1 MNISIDTLF
10 QILSLAGTAIG
21 VIWYISNI
29 INDLRSDLAKSNQL
43 NEIQERKIESL
54 ESMINTN
61 YGQCRDGRVKIWED
75 LNALKLQVAKL
86 EGRQDDK

>member
-10 QILSLAGTAIG
+10 QILSLIGTAIA

-29 INDLRSDLAKSNQL
+29 INDLKSDLSKSNQL
-43 NEIQERKIESL
+43 NEIQEKKIESL
-54 ESMINTN
+54 ENMISNN
-61 YGQCRDGRVKIWED
+61 YAICRDGRVKIWED

-86 EGRQDDK
+86 EGRKNDK